1 MIRLVASNLRIRVS
15 TPKSTTRTMITS
27 AQKRALQ
34 KEQIE
39 GKQPETVK
47 PPSGGDVPPPSV
59 DAIEVA
65 KTSSSGLLPVM
76 LVATA
81 GIGGAYYM
89 GVIPDE
95 YIPQVAKD
103 VLPPKN
109 KTSEKKEDVNIKS
122 NASEQKVVE
131 SKVEKQA
138 NSSKSVPSSSSA
150 IETSKSEKQQETEPQ
165 KKTDSR
171 SNETVSTQLSKG
183 NRVVQIHAPSSV
195 GRQSEVVPV
204 PEHPTNGNRVSV
216 SLKPSDGN
224 KVESK
229 VSPVP
234 KVVMTVSVPS
244 DVKGTLADDELKVS
258 PLGPN
263 IIDTE
268 LAKAEAAM
276 KLATENSLKGLDDLS
291 PSELRI
297 KVVQLATEM
306 GERAKWEAVRLRE
319 FLSMKEKEVGE
330 K

>member
-1 MIRLVASNLRIRVS
+1 MIRLVASNLRNRVS
-15 TPKSTTRTMITS
+15 TPKSTRTMITS

-39 GKQPETVK
+39 GKKPETVK
-47 PPSGGDVPPPSV
+47 PPSSGDVPPPSV
-59 DAIEVA
+59 DATEVT
-65 KTSSSGLLPVM
+65 KSSSSGLLPVM

-89 GVIPDE
+89 GMIPDE

-109 KTSEKKEDVNIKS
+109 KNLEKKEDVKMNS
-122 NASEQKVVE
+122 NASQSKVLE
-131 SKVEKQA
+131 SKVENSA
-138 NSSKSVPSSSSA
+138 NSSKAVPSAPSA
-150 IETSKSEKQQETEPQ
+150 IETSKSEKQQETELQ
-165 KKTDSR
+165 QKTDRR
-171 SNETVSTQLSKG
+171 STEVEPTQLSKG

-195 GRQSEVVPV
+195 GRQSEVIPV
-204 PEHPTNGNRVSV
+204 PEHPPNGNRVSV
-216 SLKPSDGN
+216 SLKPTDDN
-224 KVESK
+224 KVGSK

-244 DVKGTLADDELKVS
+244 DVKGTLADDELQVS
-258 PLGPN
+258 PLGPS
-263 IIDTE
+263 IIDAE

-276 KLATENSLKGLDDLS
+276 KLATENSLKGLDELS